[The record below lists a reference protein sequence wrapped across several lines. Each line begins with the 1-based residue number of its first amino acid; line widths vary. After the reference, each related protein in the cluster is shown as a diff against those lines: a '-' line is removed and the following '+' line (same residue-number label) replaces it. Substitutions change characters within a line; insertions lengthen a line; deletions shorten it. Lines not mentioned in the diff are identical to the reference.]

1 MMKYCFFVGQY
12 LPKMHDTLF
21 LMVCQIEW
29 DFTVVSLVK
38 KGSLLYNEE
47 RCDQYEN
54 GGIHE

>member
-1 MMKYCFFVGQY
+1 MGQY

-21 LMVCQIEW
+21 LMVCQIER

-38 KGSLLYNEE
+38 KESLLYNEE